1 MDLSPRVQFSVRYRL
16 GEYLKFVTE
25 HALDTQEELRMLRGV
40 KRLLSRIVL
49 QSVATLGFVYK
60 SSRVG
65 RCDFI
70 LDAAG
75 VSRRT
80 KRGPGSVPW
89 SRVKAVHTYSLG
101 FLIELESGAMPIP
114 FRVLSP
120 EQRSH
125 ICQLAAGLL
134 VTGAQ
139 PNHSF
144 KPTPLRGAA

>member
-1 MDLSPRVQFSVRYRL
+1 MDHSPRVQFSVRYRL

-25 HALDTQEELRMLRGV
+25 HAFDTQDELRMLRGV
-40 KRLLSRIVL
+40 RRLLSRIVL
-49 QSVATLGFVYK
+49 RIVATLGFVYK

-70 LDAAG
+70 VDAAG
-75 VSRRT
+75 VSRGTR
-80 KRGPGSVPW
+80 RGPGSVPW

-120 EQRSH
+120 EQRSQ

-139 PNHSF
+139 PNHSS
-144 KPTPLRGAA
+144 KPKPLRGAA

>member
-1 MDLSPRVQFSVRYRL
+1 MDNSPRVEFAVRYRL

-25 HALDTQEELRMLRGV
+25 HAFDTQEELRSLHGL
-40 KRLLSRIVL
+40 KRLLSRIAL
-49 QSVATLGFVYK
+49 RIVATAGFVYK

-70 LDAAG
+70 IDAAG
-75 VSRRT
+75 VSRRS
-80 KRGPGSVPW
+80 KGGPGSVPW
-89 SRVKAVHTYSLG
+89 SKVKALHTYSLG

-114 FRVLSP
+114 FRVLST
-120 EQRSH
+120 EQRGH
-125 ICQLAAGLL
+125 IIRWAAEHL
-134 VTGAQ
+134 VAGAQ

>member
-16 GEYLKFVTE
+16 GEYLQFVTE
-25 HALDTQEELRMLRGV
+25 HAFDTQEELRLLRGV
-40 KRLLSRIVL
+40 KRLLSRIAL
-49 QSVATLGFVYK
+49 QVVATIGFLYK

-70 LDAAG
+70 VDAAG

-80 KRGPGSVPW
+80 RRGPGSVPW

-125 ICQLAAGLL
+125 ICQLASGLL
-134 VTGAQ
+134 VPGAQ